1 MIIKSTEDAIEDSFQ
16 RNVSLNIEVDGKNI
30 SLNSIE
36 TQDHIEVFY
45 FDSADEKWKS
55 IKEMKGGDVV
65 YECICEC
72 GGLLGLEKNKEYEIS

>member
-45 FDSADEKWKS
+45 FDSNDEKWKS

-65 YECICEC
+65 YECVCEC

>member
-1 MIIKSTEDAIEDSFQ
+1 MIIKSTEDAVEDSFQ
-16 RNVSLNIEVDGKNI
+16 RNFSLNIEVDGKTF

-45 FDSADEKWKS
+45 FDTVSDKWKS

-72 GGLLGLEKNKEYEIS
+72 GGLIGLEKNKEYEIS